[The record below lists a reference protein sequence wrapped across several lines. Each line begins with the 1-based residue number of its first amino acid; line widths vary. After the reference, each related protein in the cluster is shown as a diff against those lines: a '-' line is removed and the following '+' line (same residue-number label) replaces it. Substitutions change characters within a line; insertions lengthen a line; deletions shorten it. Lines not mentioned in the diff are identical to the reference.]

1 MISLVNKIKEFRKA
15 LKPWHF
21 VAIGLLL
28 ACVILYGVCLP
39 QKLFTDPISTVLFD
53 RNGVLLG
60 AKIADDG
67 QWRFPEIAD
76 VPHKLALCIVT
87 FEDRYFYRHPGFNP
101 VSMVRAIFQNIKAG
115 RIVQGGSTITMQVIR
130 LSRKGKPRTVGEKI
144 IEILLATRLELSA
157 TKEEILRL
165 YCSHAPYGG
174 NVVGLDA
181 ASWRY
186 FGLSGPELS
195 WGEAALLAVLPNSPS
210 LIHPGRNRL
219 LLTEKRNRLLE
230 RIRQQGA
237 IDSVTCRTAK
247 LEPIP
252 ELPLPLPQLAPHL
265 LSSVYN
271 RQADKP
277 VRSTLDADLQIR
289 AGEIIHKYH
298 TVYRYNEIHN
308 LSALIVEVE
317 TGNVLVYIGNVTA
330 NADRDNGNDVDI
342 ITSPRSTGSLLK
354 PILFGAMIEDGMIL
368 PGSLI
373 PDIPMNFKGFSPRN
387 MNQQFEGAVPAK
399 NALSRSL
406 NVPAVRMLQDYGV
419 DRFYHLLKQLGMS
432 TLTRPSDH
440 YGLSLI
446 LGGAE
451 GTLWDMVAVY
461 ASFSRTLNHYEQYG
475 TYFKSDFRGLNFQ
488 ASGPGK
494 EILTGPSD
502 QPFILSASS
511 VWVMYNAMHE
521 VNRPDAE
528 SGWRNYESG
537 RRIAWKTGTSFG
549 YRDGWAIGTTPEYA
563 VGVWVGNADGEGRP
577 GLTGIATAAPVMFEL
592 FSLLPYKGWFAEP
605 VNELIDAAVC
615 RQSGYRAGLNC
626 RGIDTLRIPYT
637 CKTVPSCTF
646 HRLIHLSPDERFR
659 INSNCAEMSEMVHKT
674 WFVLPPIQEWYYKNK
689 HHDYAVLPPFKPGC
703 GQEEIPSMEL
713 IYPRDV
719 IRIYIPVQLDGTR
732 SRVVFEAAH
741 RRPETSIYWHLD
753 DQFITVT
760 RHIHQVELLPS
771 NGWHTVTLVDEQGEI
786 IRKKFLVLDTE

>member
-1 MISLVNKIKEFRKA
+1 MISLARKIEIFIKTLMVR
-15 LKPWHF
+15 HM
-21 VAIGLLL
+21 IGFGFLMFCL
-28 ACVILYGVCLP
+28 ILYGMCLP
-39 QKLFTDPISTVLFD
+39 EKLFNDPTSTVLLD
-53 RNGVLLG
+53 QNGVLLG

-67 QWRFPEIAD
+67 QWRFPEITG
-76 VPHKLALCIVT
+76 VPSKLETSIIA

-101 VSMVRAIFQNIKAG
+101 VSMVRAIFQNIRAQ
-115 RIVQGGSTITMQVIR
+115 RIVRGGSTITMQVIR
-130 LSRKGKPRTVGEKI
+130 LSRKGKPRTIGEKI
-144 IEILLATRLELSA
+144 IEIILATRLELSA

-186 FGLSGPELS
+186 FGLSSPELS
-195 WGEAALLAVLPNSPS
+195 WAEAALLAVLPNSPS
-210 LIHPGRNRL
+210 LIHPGKNRL
-219 LLTEKRNRLLE
+219 ILTEKRNRLLE
-230 RIRQQGA
+230 KLLHQGK
-237 IDSVTCRTAK
+237 IDSMTCCIAK

-252 ELPLPLPQLAPHL
+252 EMPLALPQLAPHL
-265 LSSVYN
+265 LSRIY
-271 RQADKP
+271 RMQAEKP
-277 VRSTLDADLQIR
+277 VRSTLDTDLQIR
-289 AGEIIHKYH
+289 AGEIVNKYH
-298 TVYRYNEIHN
+298 AIYRYNEIHN
-308 LSALIVEVE
+308 LSALIIEVE
-317 TGNVLVYIGNVTA
+317 TGNVLAYIGNVTG
-330 NADRDNGNDVDI
+330 NQNKDNGNDVDI
-342 ITSPRSTGSLLK
+342 ISSPRSTGSLLK
-354 PILFGAMIEDGMIL
+354 PILFGAMLEDGKIL

-373 PDIPMNFKGFSPRN
+373 PDIPTNFKGFSPRN

-419 DRFYHLLKQLGMS
+419 DRFHHLLKQLGMT

-461 ASFSRTLNHYEQYG
+461 AVFSRTLNHYDRYG
-475 TYFKSDFRGLNFQ
+475 KYYKSDLRGLNFQ
-488 ASGPGK
+488 ALDPG
-494 EILTGPSD
+494 EELLAGPSD

-511 VWVMYNAMHE
+511 IWAMYNAMHE

-537 RRIAWKTGTSFG
+537 RRIAWKTGTSYG
-549 YRDGWAIGTTPEYA
+549 YRDGWAVGTTPEYA

-577 GLTGIATAAPVMFEL
+577 GLTGIAMAAPVMFEL
-592 FSLLPYKGWFAEP
+592 FSLLPYKGWFSEP
-605 VNELIDAAVC
+605 VNELIDAAIC
-615 RQSGYRAGLNC
+615 RQSGYRAGIHC
-626 RGIDTLRIPYT
+626 EEIDTLRVPYT
-637 CKTVPSCTF
+637 CKTAPSCTF
-646 HRLIHLSPDERFR
+646 HQLIHLSPDERFR
-659 INSNCAEMSEMVHKT
+659 VNSNCAVLSEMVHKT
-674 WFVLPPIQEWYYKNK
+674 WFVLPPIQEWYFKNK
-689 HHDYAVLPPFKPGC
+689 HHDYKVLPPYKPGC

-719 IRIYIPVQLDGTR
+719 VRIYIPVQLDGSR

-741 RRPETSIYWHLD
+741 RRPETSVYWHLD

-771 NGWHTVTLVDEQGEI
+771 RGWHIITLVDEQGETL
-786 IRKKFLVLDTE
+786 RKKFLVLDKE

>member
-1 MISLVNKIKEFRKA
+1 VISLINRTGIF
-15 LKPWHF
+15 LKSLKVRHL
-21 VAIGLLL
+21 IGIGFLLVCL
-28 ACVILYGVCLP
+28 ILYGICLP
-39 QKLFTDPISTVLFD
+39 QRLFTDPASTVLFD
-53 RNGVLLG
+53 RNGMLLG
-60 AKIADDG
+60 AKIAGDG
-67 QWRFPEIAD
+67 QWRFPEITI
-76 VPHKLALCIVT
+76 VPYKLKTCILA

-101 VSMVRAIFQNIKAG
+101 VSLVRAVFQNIRAK
-115 RIVQGGSTITMQVIR
+115 RIVRGGSTITMQVIR

-186 FGLSGPELS
+186 FGLNSPELS
-195 WGEAALLAVLPNSPS
+195 WAEAALLAVLPNSPS
-210 LIHPGRNRL
+210 LIHPGKNKL
-219 LLTEKRNRLLE
+219 LLMEKRNRLLE
-230 RIRQQGA
+230 KIWHQGS
-237 IDSVTCRTAK
+237 IDSMTCSIAK

-252 ELPLPLPQLAPHL
+252 EMPLPLPQLAPHL
-265 LSSVYN
+265 LSRVY
-271 RQADKP
+271 RIQPEKP
-277 VRSTLDADLQIR
+277 VRSTLDADLQVR
-289 AGEIIHKYH
+289 AVEIINKYH
-298 TVYRYNEIHN
+298 AIYRHNEIHN
-308 LSALIVEVE
+308 LAAVILEVE
-317 TGNVLVYIGNVTA
+317 TGNVLSYVGNVTEGP
-330 NADRDNGNDVDI
+330 DKDNGNDVDI

-354 PILFGAMIEDGMIL
+354 PILFGAMIEDGKIL

-373 PDIPMNFKGFSPRN
+373 PDIPTTYKGFSPRN
-387 MNQQFEGAVPAK
+387 MNQQFEGAVPAR

-419 DRFYHLLKQLGMS
+419 DRFCHLLKQLGMT

-451 GTLWDMVAVY
+451 GTLWDMVSVY
-461 ASFSRTLNHYEQYG
+461 AAFSRTLNHYGLYNK
-475 TYFKSDFRGLNFQ
+475 YYRNDFREPDFQ
-488 ASGPGK
+488 ASDSGEEPLK
-494 EILTGPSD
+494 DPSD

-511 VWVMYNAMHE
+511 IWSMYNAMHE

-549 YRDGWAIGTTPEYA
+549 YRDGWAIGTTTEYV

-592 FSLLPYKGWFAEP
+592 FSLLPYKGWFSEP
-605 VNELIDAAVC
+605 ANEMIDAAVC
-615 RQSGYRAGLNC
+615 RQSGYKAGLYC
-626 RGIDTLRIPYT
+626 DEIDTLKIPYT
-637 CKTVPSCTF
+637 CKTAPSCTF
-646 HRLIHLSPDERFR
+646 HQLIHLSPDERFR
-659 INSNCAEMSEMVHKT
+659 VNSNCAELSGMVHRT

-689 HHDYAVLPPFKPGC
+689 HHEYKILPPYKPGC

-719 IRIYIPVQLDGTR
+719 VRIYIPVQLDGSK

-753 DQFITVT
+753 DQFIAVT
-760 RHIHQVELLPS
+760 RTIHQVELLPS
-771 NGWHTVTLVDEQGEI
+771 NGWHTITLVDEQGEI
-786 IRKKFLVLDTE
+786 IRKKFLVLDKE